1 MKSLQDIKTEVATQE
16 RVDYENLELRLSTLE
31 ERMLASL
38 VSSLSDETL
47 MSLRTQTNQEIG
59 RHRRGLKAEQI
70 AMLEKK
76 MVNKK
81 IFEQFGVPRL
91 SLFYLPL
98 N

>member
-1 MKSLQDIKTEVATQE
+1 MT
-16 RVDYENLELRLSTLE
+16 LR
-31 ERMLASL
+31 
-38 VSSLSDETL
+38 D
-47 MSLRTQTNQEIG
+47 QTNQEIG

-70 AMLEKK
+70 AMLERK
-76 MVNKK
+76 MINKK